1 MFSNGLLDEVSYLK
15 SKYPNDAPAFQA
27 IGYKQCLD
35 YFNGLYDKETLID
48 TIKKCTRQFAKR
60 QETWFK
66 KFEHVNWIS

>member
-1 MFSNGLLDEVSYLK
+1 MFDNGLLEEVQDLRK
-15 SKYPNDAPAFQA
+15 KYPETAPAFQA

-35 YFNGLYDKETLID
+35 YFNGLYEKDTLID
-48 TIKKCTRQFAKR
+48 TIKKCTRHFAKR